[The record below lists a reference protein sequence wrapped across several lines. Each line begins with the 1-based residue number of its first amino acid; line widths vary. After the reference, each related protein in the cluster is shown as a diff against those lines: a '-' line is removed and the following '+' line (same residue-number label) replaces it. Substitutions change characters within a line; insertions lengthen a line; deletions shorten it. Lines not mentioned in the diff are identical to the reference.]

1 MTRGLLN
8 LRRLGSLW
16 LAVLALALLA
26 APLHAQDDPARKA
39 MLDKLFAE
47 LKHAPNAATAHAIDQ
62 QIWLIWMTP
71 ADPKLAARMADV
83 IDASGSGQPRKALEL
98 LNSLVEDYPTY
109 AEGWNQ
115 RATVEYE
122 LGDFDASLADI
133 DKVLQFEPRHFGAL
147 SGRALIH
154 LAQGKRVLAIKDIQE
169 ALKYH
174 PFLAE
179 KQLFPELEDM
189 TRI

>member
-1 MTRGLLN
+1 MFFDPS
-8 LRRLGSLW
+8 RRASLM
-16 LAVLALALLA
+16 A
-26 APLHAQDDPARKA
+26 APLRAEDDPARKA
-39 MLDKLFAE
+39 ALDKLFAE
-47 LKHAPNAATAHAIDQ
+47 LKDAPNPVAAHIIDQ
-62 QIWLIWMTP
+62 QIWVIWMTP
-71 ADPKLAARMADV
+71 SDPKLAGRMSDV
-83 IDASGSGQPRKALEL
+83 IEASSTGQPRKALEL
-98 LNSLVEDYPTY
+98 LNSLVVDYPTY

-122 LGDFDASLADI
+122 LGDYDASLADI

-154 LAQGKRVLAIKDIQE
+154 LTQGKRALAIKDIQE

-179 KQLFPELEDM
+179 KQLFPELENM